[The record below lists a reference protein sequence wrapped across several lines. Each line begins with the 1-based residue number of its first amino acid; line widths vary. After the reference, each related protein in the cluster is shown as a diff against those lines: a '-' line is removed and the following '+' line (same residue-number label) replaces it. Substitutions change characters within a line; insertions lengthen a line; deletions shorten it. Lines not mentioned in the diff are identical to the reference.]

1 MTIARIGTYEPVW
14 DTGRFRTGGAD
25 EDVVTLAVAAA
36 ETVLDD
42 DTAVERIVIVTR
54 TPDVLDGA
62 GLRVVSRALGLGVE
76 VPVELRVG
84 GAPATLDALLSHPAG
99 TVVIG
104 VDVDDPATFSAAA
117 LIGADG
123 EGLGLEA
130 AQRSLGSLP
139 MRVRHVDRPAAAV
152 YNDGRVER
160 ELATAPLV
168 AELGRPDGDTYVAG
182 LASRDAERLG
192 ARPTT
197 SPTAGAASVIA
208 VLAQVAD
215 AASAARLVALDTASA
230 VAADVVLHGSV
241 AVRRESREAISA
253 KQRPTMK
260 VDAEIPFSM
269 PAYARAFDA
278 KVGLTAAQ
286 CECGEISYPPRLVC
300 LTCDRYDATH
310 PVDLPRTG
318 EVYTAVTV
326 HTPVP
331 GVPGPYAIA
340 IISLDDSPVRVL
352 AQVADAGA
360 PGTTIGAKGRLVL
373 RLVAT
378 REGVPDYGYSF
389 QADARSE
396 INA

>member
-1 MTIARIGTYEPVW
+1 MTVVRIGTYEPVW
-14 DTGRFRTGGAD
+14 DTGRGRAAGAD

-36 ETVLDD
+36 ETILDD
-42 DTAVERIVIVTR
+42 ASDVGRIVIVTR

-62 GLRVVSRALGLGVE
+62 GLRVVSRSLGLGAD

-84 GAPATLDALLSHPAG
+84 GATATLDALLSNPAG

-104 VDVDDPATFSAAA
+104 VDVDDPGTLSAAA
-117 LIGADG
+117 LIGAAG

-139 MRVRHVDRPAAAV
+139 MRVRHVGEPGAAI

-160 ELATAPLV
+160 ELATAPLLD
-168 AELGRPDGDTYVAG
+168 ALGSADHDSYVAG
-182 LASRDAERLG
+182 LGSGDAERLG
-192 ARPTT
+192 ARPTN
-197 SPTAGAASVIA
+197 SPSVGAASPIT
-208 VLAQVAD
+208 VLAQLAE
-215 AASAARLVALDTASA
+215 AGSHARLVALDTASGVA
-230 VAADVVLHGSV
+230 VDVVPGGSV
-241 AVRRESREAISA
+241 AVRRESREAIAA
-253 KQRPTMK
+253 KQRPVMR

-300 LTCDRYDATH
+300 LACDRFDATQ
-310 PVDLPRTG
+310 PVELPRTG
-318 EVYTAVTV
+318 EVYTTVTV

-352 AQVADAGA
+352 AQVADAVA
-360 PGTTIGAKGRLVL
+360 PGAAIGDRGRLVL

-389 QADARSE
+389 QAAARSE